1 MPSIPPRPMYLVVP
15 QQVQQQPQGS
25 CNCNHDESLG
35 SMKHHEVGSDN
46 ASEVSDT
53 STCTNPSSPT
63 SSYNSCCKQQQPQLE
78 EGESSTPQNPPAPT
92 TSQDSQDNTHPV
104 NNVESDI
111 YLPMADSS
119 ITSTTSATTDGADL
133 AVAKAEVKN
142 ETKHKEKHS
151 VGFEPLST
159 LYVFDDDASGK
170 EDKDYYDIDNT
181 WYSSHELKSFR
192 ADAFLTVKWMVMKGI
207 NPIASIKAAPAPKNN
222 ENYCYYSDKY
232 GYDRQRELQTIA
244 PRKGQF
250 EFCERGIEC
259 RTPLGRVI
267 KNKRRLD
274 AMRVVMLY
282 QQMQKQHRRER
293 RREQRRQKQN
303 QYEEGDDIS
312 KSSKKSKIKK
322 TSSLSNNTMMIRRH
336 TPSPEAVRKIEAD
349 IDADALANVYGSYC
363 KESSSK
369 AFTRGLTDASA
380 AGIPTSPQ
388 STSSSPTSSGEE
400 ATHLAHPYDRTTTKS
415 TNHQNTVKFECPS
428 LCDEDDGDLFMEK
441 ITSVSFADQ
450 DENDDDA
457 DEECSTTS
465 SISSSI
471 SCASPPRDD
480 TSWTSDTSMS
490 LEDFTENNNYG
501 DEERLNH
508 SHPVVEVE
516 LIEGNDDQPH
526 RIIYCYEHQQQQKP
540 KPHVRRKSWSHPE
553 WKSPLSCASLPEASS
568 QLEVSPST
576 ASAHGASAMSSSFSS
591 LELGGLIFGAVTG
604 LDWW

>member
-1 MPSIPPRPMYLVVP
+1 MYLVVP
-15 QQVQQQPQGS
+15 QQDQQQPQGS
-25 CNCNHDESLG
+25 YNCNHDESLG

-78 EGESSTPQNPPAPT
+78 EGESSTPQTPPTVT
-92 TSQDSQDNTHPV
+92 TSQDFQDNTHSV
-104 NNVESDI
+104 NDVESDI

-119 ITSTTSATTDGADL
+119 IPSTTSATTDGAAP
-133 AVAKAEVKN
+133 AVAKAELEK
-142 ETKHKEKHS
+142 ETKHKKKHS

-192 ADAFLTVKWMVMKGI
+192 ADAFLTVNWMVMKGI
-207 NPIASIKAAPAPKNN
+207 NPITANKAATPPENN
-222 ENYCYYSDKY
+222 EHYCYYSNKY

-274 AMRVVMLY
+274 AMRVVILY

-293 RREQRRQKQN
+293 RRERRRQKQN
-303 QYEEGDDIS
+303 QYQEGDDIS
-312 KSSKKSKIKK
+312 NSSKKNKAKK
-322 TSSLSNNTMMIRRH
+322 TSSNNTMMIRRH

-363 KESSSK
+363 KESASE
-369 AFTRGLTDASA
+369 AVTRGLADATA
-380 AGIPTSPQ
+380 AGIPTSPK
-388 STSSSPTSSGEE
+388 STSSSPTSTGEE
-400 ATHLAHPYDRTTTKS
+400 ATLLSHPYDRTTTKS
-415 TNHQNTVKFECPS
+415 TNCQNTVKFECPS
-428 LCDEDDGDLFMEK
+428 LCDEDDDDLFMDK

-450 DENDDDA
+450 DENDDNV

-465 SISSSI
+465 SISSST
-471 SCASPPRDD
+471 SCASPPRGD
-480 TSWTSDTSMS
+480 TSLTSVTSMS
-490 LEDFTENNNYG
+490 LEDLTESNKHG

-526 RIIYCYEHQQQQKP
+526 RIIYCYEQQQKQ
-540 KPHVRRKSWSHPE
+540 KQKENLRRKSWSHPE
-553 WKSPLSCASLPEASS
+553 LKSPISCSSLPEPSS
-568 QLEVSPST
+568 QLEVSASPV
-576 ASAHGASAMSSSFSS
+576 SAHGASAMSSSFSS
-591 LELGGLIFGAVTG
+591 LELGGLFFGAVTG